1 MTKDPKPSLA
11 ETHPEL
17 CMEWDTESNPSHA
30 PTDVSRGSNLKVNWI
45 CRICRHRWAATVHN
59 RSRGRG
65 CPECKNRTIS
75 KKLRT
80 PKFGEDLATRLP
92 DLAEQWHP
100 TKNGDLKPEN
110 VFPKSNRK
118 VWWLCNDC
126 DHEWSAVI
134 GSRASGYGC
143 PECKKRAISKKLR
156 IPKVGKDLA
165 TLKPELAKQWH
176 PTKNGA
182 LTPKDVKAFSHDN
195 IWWLCENG
203 HEWSALIASRSK
215 NGCPFC
221 SGREPI
227 KGETDLATAN
237 PYLAG
242 EWHPTKNGELTPQ
255 NIKAFSHA
263 NVWWKCKLDHE
274 YLATCTNRSH
284 GDGCPICSNQQ
295 ILVGENDLA
304 TTNPE
309 LTEQWHPTLN
319 GDLTAFDLPAGS
331 NQNIWWICTREHTWK
346 ATVFNRAQNKSGC
359 PYCSGNRVITGETDL
374 ATNNPILAAQ
384 WHPTKNG
391 ELKPSEVTTYSNI
404 PIWWICD
411 QGHEWRTSPNG
422 RKNNG
427 CASCAVYGFS
437 PSEPAWLYLIENFD
451 LDMFQIGISNAI
463 QDRIQKHSRSG
474 WEILEVRGPM
484 DGFLTKQLE
493 TSCLNAAKKRG
504 AIFGNK
510 AGINKFDGYTEAWT
524 KASLSV
530 TSIKQIL
537 DWVYEDES
545 K

>member
-1 MTKDPKPSLA
+1 
-11 ETHPEL
+11 
-17 CMEWDTESNPSHA
+17 
-30 PTDVSRGSNLKVNWI
+30 
-45 CRICRHRWAATVHN
+45 
-59 RSRGRG
+59 
-65 CPECKNRTIS
+65 
-75 KKLRT
+75 
-80 PKFGEDLATRLP
+80 
-92 DLAEQWHP
+92 
-100 TKNGDLKPEN
+100 
-110 VFPKSNRK
+110 
-118 VWWLCNDC
+118 
-126 DHEWSAVI
+126 
-134 GSRASGYGC
+134 
-143 PECKKRAISKKLR
+143 
-156 IPKVGKDLA
+156 
-165 TLKPELAKQWH
+165 
-176 PTKNGA
+176 
-182 LTPKDVKAFSHDN
+182 
-195 IWWLCENG
+195 
-203 HEWSALIASRSK
+203 
-215 NGCPFC
+215 
-221 SGREPI
+221 
-227 KGETDLATAN
+227 
-237 PYLAG
+237 
-242 EWHPTKNGELTPQ
+242 
-255 NIKAFSHA
+255 
-263 NVWWKCKLDHE
+263 
-274 YLATCTNRSH
+274 
-284 GDGCPICSNQQ
+284 
-295 ILVGENDLA
+295 
-304 TTNPE
+304 
-309 LTEQWHPTLN
+309 
-319 GDLTAFDLPAGS
+319 
-331 NQNIWWICTREHTWK
+331 
-346 ATVFNRAQNKSGC
+346 
-359 PYCSGNRVITGETDL
+359 VITGETDL